1 MKKNVYAFFVFA
13 LFSYACHPQHDD
25 AQHDDAQHDST
36 EQNEAQRIIDQAID
50 VHGGDQLENTHISF
64 DFRKRHFEVDM
75 HQGQYQYESFFED
88 SLGSVHDVLNNQ
100 RFTREVNGEKISLSA
115 EDSIAYKNSLNS
127 VIYFALL
134 PYFLNDPAV
143 NKKLLGETMIKGEPY
158 DEIQVTFEQEGG
170 GSDHEDVYIYWI
182 HQEDKTMDY
191 LAYSFHVN
199 EGGTRFREAYNIR
212 EIEGI
217 RFADYI
223 NYESTAE
230 AFALEDYETL
240 FEEGKVEELSRI
252 ELENVEV
259 SQSAEAPAISMQ

>member
-1 MKKNVYAFFVFA
+1 MKKSVYAFFILS
-13 LFSYACHPQHDD
+13 LFSYACQTQQENAQDD
-25 AQHDDAQHDST
+25 SARQD
-36 EQNEAQRIIDQAID
+36 EAQGIIDQAID

-64 DFRKRHFEVDM
+64 DFRKRHFEVDI
-75 HQGQYQYESFFED
+75 HQGEYQYESFFED

-100 RFTREVNGEKISLSA
+100 RFTREVNGEKIDLSA

-127 VIYFALL
+127 VVYFALL

-158 DEIQVTFEQEGG
+158 DEIQVTFDQEGG
-170 GSDHEDVYIYWI
+170 GTDHEDVYIYWI

-199 EGGTRFREAYNIR
+199 EGGTRFREAYNVR
-212 EIEGI
+212 KIEGI

-223 NYESTAE
+223 NYESTVE

-252 ELENVEV
+252 DLENVEV
-259 SQSAEAPAISMQ
+259 SPSTAKPAISMQ